1 MNGTNSP
8 PKADNL
14 ARWVSWL
21 VLVAFTA
28 LSCYLNAEYAR
39 AHGDAVNYH
48 VALPLLALTA
58 GLYAE
63 IIYLSQVRRTVRWV
77 TGVLVSAG
85 FTVVMIA
92 SYISIRGVVYV
103 QYATFPGWLND
114 AIAAFPDGFMIIAA
128 TVLLAHRWTRV
139 KGMATAA
146 AKPRTPSAAKQ
157 IMGNYTQRWVE
168 RSEGKK
174 TQAEPLVEVRET
186 FTAPSPNTAAEVA
199 EPPAEP
205 FVETAVEVIAPSLKP
220 SPRASVKATKSFP
233 KSSVDESILPFMDAA
248 AFMVNTSVVARK
260 TATELAQ
267 VIAAVEQGKTPN
279 AIKSE
284 LGISPGTTA
293 KVTAAWTEWQGTQR
307 LVAV

>member
-1 MNGTNSP
+1 MDGTNSP
-8 PKADNL
+8 PKTDNL

-21 VLVAFTA
+21 VLIAFTA

-63 IIYLSQVRRTVRWV
+63 IIYLSDVRRAVRWV
-77 TGVLVSAG
+77 TGVLVGVG
-85 FTVVMIA
+85 FIVVMIA

-146 AKPRTPSAAKQ
+146 AKLHTPSPAKQ
-157 IMGNYTQRWVE
+157 ILGNYTRRWVE
-168 RSEGKK
+168 HSEGKK
-174 TQAEPLVEVRET
+174 AQVIPVTEATETFVEPFLNAPVEVPV
-186 FTAPSPNTAAEVA
+186 PSG
-199 EPPAEP
+199 EP
-205 FVETAVEVIAPSLKP
+205 FVETAVEVIKP
-220 SPRASVKATKSFP
+220 SPKTSPKPPAKVRKPSTKPSP
-233 KSSVDESILPFMDAA
+233 NPELIPFMDAA
-248 AFMVNTSVVARK
+248 GHMVETSVVARK
-260 TATELAQ
+260 TAEELAA
-267 VIAAVEQGKTPN
+267 VIREVENGKTNN
-279 AIKSE
+279 AVKQS
-284 LGISPGTTA
+284 LGVSPSTTEA
-293 KVTAAWTEWQGTQR
+293 VRAAWSTWQNR
-307 LVAV
+307 RELVGV

>member
-21 VLVAFTA
+21 VLIAFTA

-77 TGVLVSAG
+77 TGVLVGVG
-85 FTVVMIA
+85 FIVVMIA

-103 QYATFPGWLND
+103 QYTTFPGWLND

-146 AKPRTPSAAKQ
+146 AKPFTPSPAKQ
-157 IMGNYTQRWVE
+157 ILGNYTRRWVE
-168 RSEGKK
+168 HSEGKEA
-174 TQAEPLVEVRET
+174 QAEPLVEVRET
-186 FTAPSPNTAAEVA
+186 FTAPSLNARVEGA
-199 EPPAEP
+199 EPSAAP
-205 FVETAVEVIAPSLKP
+205 AVEVAKP
-220 SPRASVKATKSFP
+220 SPKPSSKPPVKVRKQSVEP
-233 KSSVDESILPFMDAA
+233 SVDETLIPFMDAA
-248 AFMVNTSVVARK
+248 GHMVETSVVARK
-260 TATELAQ
+260 TAAELAQ
-267 VIAAVEQGKTPN
+267 VIAAVEAGKSPN

-284 LGISPGTTA
+284 LGISPSTTA
-293 KVTAAWTEWQGTQR
+293 KVSAAWAEWRREHR